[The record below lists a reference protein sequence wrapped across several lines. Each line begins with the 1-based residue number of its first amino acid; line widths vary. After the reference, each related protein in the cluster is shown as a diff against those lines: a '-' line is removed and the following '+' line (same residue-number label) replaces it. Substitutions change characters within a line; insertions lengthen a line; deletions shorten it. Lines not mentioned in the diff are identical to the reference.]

1 MNILQNIYYLQ
12 CYKRDKFMNWLENS
26 YPKWLLEHRWLV
38 IFLSLLFVA
47 SAASG
52 GRLISFTTN
61 YRVFFSEDNPQLL
74 AFEALEKTY
83 VQNDNVLFVLA
94 SENGNAFTREMLSVV
109 EKLTEK
115 AWQIPYSNRVD
126 SITNYQHTEAEEDDL
141 IVRDLVTDAMTLNDQ
156 TLEEIKNIAIN
167 EPLLVDRLISKS
179 GHVTGINVTVQLPR
193 IDETKETPE
202 VVNFARKL
210 ADEVRATHPDI
221 KVYLTGMV
229 MMNNS
234 FAESSK
240 NDMASIVLVSF
251 GIMLFLIALLVG
263 GFTGTFATLLVI
275 LFSIMSGMGVGAYLG
290 MPLSPPSATAPT
302 IILTVAIANC
312 VHILVTFMHEMR
324 IGKSKNDALIESLR
338 LNLQPVFL
346 ASFTTMIGFLTMNF
360 SDVPPFGHLGNFVSI
375 GILFSFVLSVSML
388 PAIISLLPV
397 RVKQQ
402 KDDKHPALAKF
413 ADFVVAKRTPL
424 FWGMTALIL
433 LLIAALPRNELN
445 DIFVHYFDETI
456 EFRTDSDFTTDNLTG
471 LYNIEY
477 SLNSGK
483 EGGINEPAF
492 LREIEAFANWYR
504 EQPETLHVN
513 IYTDIIKRL
522 NKNMHA
528 DDESYYKIPDDRNL
542 SAQYLLLYEMS
553 LPYGLDLNN
562 QINIDK
568 SATRMTATLKTISSN
583 NLIELEKRAQ
593 NWLKNN
599 TQHIARSDGSGTSIM
614 FANIGKRNISSMLM
628 GTTVALILI
637 SIILI
642 FALRSL
648 KIGAISLVP
657 NLVPAAMG
665 FGLWGILVGEVGLS
679 LSVVASMSL
688 GIVVDDSVH
697 FLSKYLRARR
707 EKGLNSEDA
716 VRYAFTTVGRALI
729 VTSIVLVV
737 GFLILATSSF
747 ELNAGMGLLTA
758 IVIAFAL
765 FADFLLLPAILMK
778 TEGKTNEKSINNSAT
793 I

>member
-1 MNILQNIYYLQ
+1 
-12 CYKRDKFMNWLENS
+12 MNWLEKS
-26 YPKWLLEHRWLV
+26 YPKWLLNHRWFVIFFCLVLV
-38 IFLSLLFVA
+38 IA
-47 SAASG
+47 AASG

-74 AFEALEKTY
+74 AFEALENTY
-83 VQNDNVLFVLA
+83 VKNDNVLFVLA
-94 SENGNAFTREMLSVV
+94 PENGNVFSPEVLAVV
-109 EKLTEK
+109 EELTEK

-126 SITNYQHTEAEEDDL
+126 SISNYQHTEAEEDDL
-141 IVRDLVTDAMTLNDQ
+141 IVRDLVTDAASLNVQ
-156 TLEEIKNIAIN
+156 ELEKIRDIAIN
-167 EPLLVDRLISKS
+167 EPLLVHRLISES

-193 IDETKETPE
+193 LDETKETPE
-202 VVNFARKL
+202 VVSFARNL
-210 ADEVRATHPDI
+210 ADEIRTAHPEI
-221 KVYLTGMV
+221 KIYITGMI

-240 NDMASIVLVSF
+240 NDMASIVPISF

-275 LFSIMSGMGVGAYLG
+275 LFSIMAGMGLGAYFG
-290 MPLSPPSATAPT
+290 MPLSPPSATSPT

-324 IGKSKNDALIESLR
+324 HGMSKDDALIESLR

-375 GILFSFVLSVSML
+375 GIIFSFILSVSML
-388 PAIISLLPV
+388 PAMISLLPV
-397 RVKQQ
+397 RVKQR
-402 KDDKHPALAKF
+402 KDSKHPAMEMF
-413 ADFVVAKRTPL
+413 ANFVVAKRTPI
-424 FWGMTALIL
+424 FWGMTGFIL

-477 SLNSGK
+477 SLKAEK
-483 EGGINEPAF
+483 EGGINDPEF
-492 LREIEAFANWYR
+492 LQEIEAFANWYR
-504 EQPETLHVN
+504 QQPETLHVN
-513 IYTDIIKRL
+513 IYTDIMKRL

-528 DDESYYKIPDDRNL
+528 DDESYYKIPDNREL

-583 NLIELEKRAQ
+583 NLIDLEKRAQ
-593 NWLKNN
+593 NWLSKN
-599 TQHIARSDGSGTSIM
+599 TSHIAQADGSGTSIM
-614 FANIGKRNISSMLM
+614 FANIGKRNISSMLL

-637 SIILI
+637 SIVLI

-648 KIGAISLVP
+648 KIGLVSLVP

-665 FGLWGILVGEVGLS
+665 FGLWGLLVGEIGLS
-679 LSVVASMSL
+679 LSIVASMSL

-716 VRYAFTTVGRALI
+716 VRYAFITVGKALV
-729 VTSIVLVV
+729 VTSIVLVT

-747 ELNAGMGLLTA
+747 ELNSGMGLLTA

-765 FADFLLLPAILMK
+765 FADFLLLPSILMK
-778 TEGKTNEKSINNSAT
+778 IEGTTNEKTINTGITA
-793 I
+793 

>member
-1 MNILQNIYYLQ
+1 
-12 CYKRDKFMNWLENS
+12 MNWLERS
-26 YPKWLLEHRWLV
+26 YPKWLLNNRWLV
-38 IFLSLLFVA
+38 IFLSLILVGL
-47 SAASG
+47 SASG
-52 GRLISFTTN
+52 GQLLSFTTN

-94 SENGNAFTREMLSVV
+94 PEDGNVFSSEVLAVV
-109 EKLTEK
+109 EDLTEK

-141 IVRDLVTDAMTLNDQ
+141 IVRDLVTEAENLSPQELN
-156 TLEEIKNIAIN
+156 EIKNIAIH
-167 EPLLVDRLISKS
+167 EPLLVDRLISKT

-202 VVNFARKL
+202 VVSFARVL

-221 KVYLTGMV
+221 KIYITGMV

-240 NDMASIVLVSF
+240 NDMASIVPISF

-275 LFSIMSGMGVGAYLG
+275 LFSIMSGMGIGAYLG

-324 IGKSKNDALIESLR
+324 NGKSKNDALTESLR

-346 ASFTTMIGFLTMNF
+346 ASFTTIIGFLTMNF

-375 GILFSFVLSVSML
+375 GILFSFILSVSML

-397 RVKQQ
+397 RVKQR
-402 KDDKHPALAKF
+402 KEKKNPALVKF

-433 LLIAALPRNELN
+433 LLISALPRNELN
-445 DIFVHYFDETI
+445 DIFVHYFDETVD
-456 EFRTDSDFTTDNLTG
+456 FRTDSDFTTDNLTG

-477 SLNSGK
+477 SLQANK
-483 EGGINEPAF
+483 EGGINDPEF
-492 LREIEAFANWYR
+492 LQEIEAFANWYR

-522 NKNMHA
+522 NKNMHG
-528 DDESYYKIPDDRNL
+528 DDQSYYKIPDNREL
-542 SAQYLLLYEMS
+542 AAQYLLLYEMS

-583 NLIELEKRAQ
+583 NLIDLEKRAQ
-593 NWLKNN
+593 IWLKDNA
-599 TQHIARSDGSGTSIM
+599 QHIAQADGSGTSIM
-614 FANIGKRNISSMLM
+614 FANIGKRNISSMLI

-648 KIGAISLVP
+648 KVGLISLVP

-665 FGLWGILVGEVGLS
+665 FGLWGLTVGEIGLS
-679 LSVVASMSL
+679 LSIVASMSL

-707 EKGLNSEDA
+707 EKGLSSEDA
-716 VRYAFTTVGRALI
+716 VRYAFTTVGKALI
-729 VTSIVLVV
+729 VTSIVLVI

-747 ELNAGMGLLTA
+747 ELNSGMGLLTA

-765 FADFLLLPAILMK
+765 IADFLLLPAILMK
-778 TEGKTNEKSINNSAT
+778 SEGKSNEKNITSSAT
-793 I
+793 AQSVS